1 MITVKITMD
10 DQGMFTVSSDS
21 GMEEQGEMNSSPA
34 EESGETKQA
43 SSLQDALMLVTRMF
57 GQAQKK
63 GGGMSMFD
71 QGVQKAMPAN
81 GSMGNMGM

>member
-10 DQGMFTVSSDS
+10 DQGQFTVSMDS
-21 GMEEQGEMNSSPA
+21 GMEEQGESMSSPA

>member
-10 DQGMFTVSSDS
+10 DQGQFTVSMDS
-21 GMEEQGEMNSSPA
+21 GMEEQGEMNSSHA
-34 EESGETKQA
+34 EELGETKQA
-43 SSLQDALMLVTRMF
+43 QSLQDALMLATRMF

-71 QGVQKAMPAN
+71 QGIQKAMPAN